1 MYKELIVICK
11 VVYKV
16 DKLYKE
22 LRYKGQQGKNK
33 LRGCFIKEGIAVNS
47 ESRENA
53 KTIES

>member
-33 LRGCFIKEGIAVNS
+33 LRGCFIKEGIIVNS
-47 ESRENA
+47 KGKENA
-53 KTIES
+53 RIVES